1 MELLG
6 PRNWWMPA
14 WLARLIP
21 PLGAEVAMPQAEPTP
36 AR

>member
-14 WLARLIP
+14 WLASAVP
-21 PLGAEVAMPQAEPTP
+21 TLGAEGTP
-36 AR
+36 PLVPAPA